1 MFRIPGK
8 DKVNEIEGAIRKEV
22 AAMAARQEEQLR
34 LLTSMLN
41 VLKSINEK
49 MEIMIHLLEGG
60 AQK

>member
-1 MFRIPGK
+1 MFGIPGK
-8 DKVNEIEGAIRKEV
+8 DKVNELEASIRKEV